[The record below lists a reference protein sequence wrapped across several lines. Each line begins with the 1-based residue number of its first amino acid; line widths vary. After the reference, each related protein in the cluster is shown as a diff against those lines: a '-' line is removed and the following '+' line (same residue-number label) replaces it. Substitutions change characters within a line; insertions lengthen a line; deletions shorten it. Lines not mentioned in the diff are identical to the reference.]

1 MQSTD
6 LKGKIILG
14 IRQNS
19 KHKWR
24 AFVDAEGR
32 IVLPPEMGWYYG
44 LRPGVDLILEE
55 VRHGL
60 KIRPPASYLAKVYIE
75 PTNRC
80 NLECRTCIRRRW
92 DEPLGDMEN
101 QVFARIIEGLK
112 SFSPVPMVFFGGF
125 GEPLAHPQIIEM
137 IAQAKAI
144 GAWVEL
150 ITNGTMLT
158 RSMAKEL
165 IRHGLRKLWV
175 SIDGAKPESYA
186 DVRLG
191 AALPQVIKNI
201 MNFRE
206 ECHLAPPPRPELGI
220 VFVAMKRNIA
230 DLPEV
235 LNLGTKLG
243 ANDFLVTNV
252 LAYTPE
258 LKEEILY
265 MRALGDFAWGG
276 VLRLPKMDLNEETRD
291 PFYWVMRSGKNVS
304 FPGDQLGE
312 TNDYCPFIESGSTSI
327 SWQGDVSPCLPLMH
341 SHKHFIDDRERFSRK
356 YVVGNLREHDLL
368 TLWNDPEYVA
378 LRERLKNF
386 DFSPCTICGGCEL
399 FEKNEEDCFGNKFPT
414 CGGCLWAQ
422 GIIRCP

>member
-14 IRQNS
+14 DRQNS
-19 KHKWR
+19 IHKWP
-24 AFVDAEGR
+24 AVVDEQGK
-32 IVLPPEMGWYYG
+32 IVLPPEIGWYYG
-44 LRPGVDLILEE
+44 LKPGADLVLEE
-55 VRHGL
+55 IGHGL
-60 KIRPPASYLAKVYIE
+60 KIRLPVSYLGKVYIE

-80 NLECRTCIRRRW
+80 NLECLTCVRRHW
-92 DEPLGDMEN
+92 DEPLGDMEME
-101 QVFARIIEGLK
+101 VFARIIEGLK
-112 SFSPVPMVFFGGF
+112 SFSPVPMVFFGGV
-125 GEPLAHPQIIEM
+125 GEPLAHPRIIEM

-144 GAWVEL
+144 KAWVEL

-165 IRHGLRKLWV
+165 IHHGLRKLWV
-175 SIDGAKPESYA
+175 SIDGAKPASYA

-191 AALPQVIKNI
+191 AALPEVIKNI

-243 ANDFLVTNV
+243 AKDFLVTNV
-252 LAYTPE
+252 LAYAPE

-265 MRALGDFAWGG
+265 TRALGDFAWGG
-276 VLRLPKMDLNEETRD
+276 ALILPKMDLNEETRE
-291 PFYWVMRSGKNVS
+291 PFYWVMRSGKNVT
-304 FPGDQLGE
+304 FPGDQLRE
-312 TNDYCPFIESGSTSI
+312 TKDYCPFIESGSTSI
-327 SWQGDVSPCLPLMH
+327 SWQGEVSPCLPLLH
-341 SHKHFIDDRERFSRK
+341 SHKHFFDNGERYARK
-356 YVVGNLREHDLL
+356 YVVGNLRQQDLK

-378 LRERLKNF
+378 LRERLKKF

-399 FEKNEEDCFGNKFPT
+399 WEKNEEDCFGNPFPA